1 MRRAE
6 LRLPTQSQAIQR
18 ANKSVWNDGRSL
30 DRADFFTIGYSGQ
43 TITELIDSLTRAGV
57 TTLVDIR
64 HNPVSMYRPELS
76 KGNLQRA
83 LEAGGIRYLHVRD
96 LGVPRDVRELAVGE
110 DSRDAIWEWYDST
123 VVPAYAGRNL
133 HWFFNA
139 LEHPVAFMC
148 TEFDPRECHRHR
160 LSVALEDHGLMGFEL
175 SS

>member
-6 LRLPTQSQAIQR
+6 LRLPSESQATQR

-30 DRADFFTIGYSGQ
+30 DQADFFTVGYSGQ
-43 TITELIDSLTRAGV
+43 SVTDLIASLVRAGI

-64 HNPVSMYRPELS
+64 YNPVSMYRPEVS
-76 KGNLQRA
+76 KTNLRRA
-83 LEAGGIRYLHVRD
+83 LDERGIRYVHVRD
-96 LGVPRDVRELAVGE
+96 LGVPREVRGLAVGA
-110 DSRDAIWEWYDST
+110 DSRDAIWDWYDAN
-123 VVPAYAGRNL
+123 VVPTYAGRNL

-160 LSVALEDHGLMGFEL
+160 LSAALEERGLMGYEL
-175 SS
+175 